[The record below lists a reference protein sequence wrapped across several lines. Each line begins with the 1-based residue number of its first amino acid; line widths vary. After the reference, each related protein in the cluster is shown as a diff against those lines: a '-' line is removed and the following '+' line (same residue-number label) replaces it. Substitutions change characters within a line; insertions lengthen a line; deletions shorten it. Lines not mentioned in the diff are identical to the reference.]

1 MNLSP
6 FWFQVPLNYFE
17 LIPWPFQACLL
28 LLQVQ
33 PEAFLLV
40 TQPVLRGQKFGG
52 KEKKQK
58 WKISERFLV
67 FFNTTANWQ
76 VHWPLIFHL
85 PLKNTCLYHL
95 FSWFAPAEKKSKLQV
110 EFQNHEN
117 ERYSVL
123 RNWSVVLV
131 RKWNIKIWC
140 QTG

>member
-6 FWFQVPLNYFE
+6 FWFQVPLNYFK
-17 LIPWPFQACLL
+17 LIPWPFQAWLL

-33 PEAFLLV
+33 PDPFLLV
-40 TQPVLRGQKFGG
+40 TQPVLRG

-58 WKISERFLV
+58 WKISERFS
-67 FFNTTANWQ
+67 FFNTTANGQ
-76 VHWPLIFHL
+76 MHWPLIFHL
-85 PLKNTCLYHL
+85 PLNNTCLYHL

-110 EFQNHEN
+110 EFQNYAN